1 MTSFLVAALLAV
13 QTLAAQTP
21 APQTPQ
27 FKAGVDVVEVD
38 VSVLDKNG
46 KPVTDLRAS
55 DFEVRER
62 GDLQRVDTIF
72 LVAPMARPAP
82 AAPGAAPASTPAA
95 PPAANAA
102 VTVRPAPPRV
112 FVFVFDISHL
122 SAAGF
127 ERSRTAIRT
136 FLTDGLRPEDFA
148 GLVVNG
154 NMLGNRI
161 VSDKGALLSL
171 LDGMG
176 PPNLTRFSEM
186 RQWPRLLSEEEAFLI
201 ARGNE
206 GALKT
211 ALTRACNERSGACDG
226 FGGTAVETDL
236 SNKAALVAGESA
248 RDAQTTLT
256 VLQTLANGLGRFPG
270 PKHVVFFSE
279 GFYTGDFS
287 ERVTQVSGLAARNN
301 VRLSTLDARGLN
313 TDPRM
318 QNLFGESPT
327 VSNSDLAVLGND
339 TYADV
344 LTTLALETGG
354 ERIRNRNNLRP
365 SLDRIA
371 EISGTYYVL
380 GYAPTKPFDGSYRA
394 IDVKVKRPDV
404 TVVARRGYLAAKPP
418 PVNPAATSPGQPAS
432 GAETPATA
440 PTPPPA
446 AATPATPTPT
456 SPPPTSPSP
465 ASRTPGVPTLAT
477 PPTATPGTTAPA
489 TPVVRIRPGG
499 NPEAGAVGERL
510 TGKEAASASAAGEV
524 AKEGW
529 NLYAA
534 GKVEEARDKLAAAT
548 KAGAGIW
555 AEYALGLAEFT
566 LQHAEAAAAS
576 WQRVRTAEPTYEP
589 VYFDLADAY
598 LQLGRSSDALAV
610 LRDAAR
616 RWPKDSE
623 THNAVGV
630 VLISRGAVDDAID
643 SFERAVNVAP
653 DDGLGYFNLGRAYHF
668 RYLRRL
674 RSSGSGYSGTAAQ
687 SLATADRQKAVTNYK
702 KCISIGGPFEKDA
715 KEALAGLEWGKSAM

>member
-1 MTSFLVAALLAV
+1 MRFWLLLAAAH
-13 QTLAAQTP
+13 LAAQTP
-21 APQTPQ
+21 APQPPQ
-27 FKAGVDVVEVD
+27 FRAGVDVVEVD

-46 KPVTDLRAS
+46 KPVTDLRAG

-72 LVAPMARPAP
+72 LVAPMARPAGAGTTAATA
-82 AAPGAAPASTPAA
+82 AAPPPAPAA
-95 PPAANAA
+95 PPPAPPTNAA
-102 VTVRPAPPRV
+102 VAVRPLPPRV
-112 FVFVFDISHL
+112 FVFVFDMAHL

-136 FLTDGLRPEDFA
+136 FLGDGLRAEDFA

-161 VSDKGALLSL
+161 VSDKAALLAL

-176 PPNLTRFSEM
+176 PPNLTRFTEM
-186 RQWPRLLSEEEAFLI
+186 RQWPRILTEEEALLI
-201 ARGNE
+201 SRNIESARK
-206 GALKT
+206 A
-211 ALTRACNERSGACDG
+211 ALTRACNERPGECDG
-226 FGGTAVETDL
+226 LGGAAVEGEIENKSVLL
-236 SNKAALVAGESA
+236 SSESA

-256 VLQTLANGLGRFPG
+256 VLQTLASGLGRFPG

-279 GFYTGDFS
+279 GFYTGDFT
-287 ERVTQVSGLAARNN
+287 ERVTQVSALAARNN

-318 QNLFGESPT
+318 QNLLDAQPT
-327 VSNSDLAVLGND
+327 VGNTDLVTLGTD
-339 TYADV
+339 TYTDV

-371 EISGTYYVL
+371 EITGTYYIL
-380 GYAPTKPFDGSYRA
+380 GYSPAKAFDGSYRR
-394 IDVKVKRPDV
+394 IEVKVLRPDV
-404 TVVARRGYLAAKPP
+404 TVVSRRGYLAERPA
-418 PVNPAATSPGQPAS
+418 PVNTGRGPGTDTPGVTPATTTPPAAPGGTPAATAPAIS
-432 GAETPATA
+432 VPPPTGSVPPAGAAAGAASPATA
-440 PTPPPA
+440 PPPA
-446 AATPATPTPT
+446 
-456 SPPPTSPSP
+456 
-465 ASRTPGVPTLAT
+465 
-477 PPTATPGTTAPA
+477 
-489 TPVVRIRPGG
+489 PVVRIRPGG
-499 NPEAGAVGERL
+499 NPDAKAVGARL
-510 TGKEAASASAAGEV
+510 TGAPAADASTAGEI

-548 KAGAGIW
+548 AAGAGVW

-566 LQHAEAAAAS
+566 LQHAQAAATS

-610 LRDAAR
+610 LRDAAK

-623 THNAVGV
+623 THNAAGV
-630 VLISRGAVDDAID
+630 VLVSRGALDDAID
-643 SFERAVNVAP
+643 SFERATSVAP
-653 DDGLGYFNLGRAYHF
+653 DDGLGYYNLGRAYHM

-674 RSSGSGYSGTAAQ
+674 RSSGSSSTAAQ
-687 SLATADRQKAVTNYK
+687 SLANADRQKAVTFYK
-702 KCISIGGPFEKDA
+702 KCISIGGSFEKDA
-715 KEALAGLEWGKSAM
+715 REALAGLEWTK